1 MHDQTGDEDE
11 DFDSIVPDR
20 EPDERTLR
28 EGDSVPGKCG
38 KEEGTEMRNYPLTA
52 KEQHKRKEKLAKI
65 RQTVMIILMV
75 IAGLYY
81 LTVERSQVTNAAVVT
96 NVEEAPVKPEDVNQI
111 AAKKEKKFTI
121 EGFLESTSAPNEVKD
136 TETEKETSIQKQ
148 TEAVIITSLTAEQAP
163 TESYA
168 ESAVQP
174 AANTNPTTQAVPDA
188 TAVQVEDKRVNLNT
202 ATLEELDALPGV
214 GPSTAKNIIA
224 YRESHGGFA
233 APEEIMNV
241 KRIGEKTFQKLKEF
255 IKV

>member
-1 MHDQTGDEDE
+1 
-11 DFDSIVPDR
+11 
-20 EPDERTLR
+20 
-28 EGDSVPGKCG
+28 
-38 KEEGTEMRNYPLTA
+38 MRNYPLTA

-96 NVEEAPVKPEDVNQI
+96 NVETNRNQDEEAKEPKFEIESYIQPETTVPQTAPAEDV
-111 AAKKEKKFTI
+111 
-121 EGFLESTSAPNEVKD
+121 
-136 TETEKETSIQKQ
+136 
-148 TEAVIITSLTAEQAP
+148 
-163 TESYA
+163 
-168 ESAVQP
+168 
-174 AANTNPTTQAVPDA
+174 

-224 YRESHGGFA
+224 YRETHGGFA

-241 KRIGEKTFQKLKEF
+241 KRIGEKTFDKLKAH
-255 IKV
+255 ITV

>member
-1 MHDQTGDEDE
+1 
-11 DFDSIVPDR
+11 
-20 EPDERTLR
+20 
-28 EGDSVPGKCG
+28 
-38 KEEGTEMRNYPLTA
+38 MRNDPLTA

-81 LTVERSQVTNAAVVT
+81 LTVERGQVTNAAVVT
-96 NVEEAPVKPEDVNQI
+96 NMKGAPEKIEDVNQI
-111 AAKKEKKFTI
+111 APKKEKKFTI
-121 EGFLESTSAPNEVKD
+121 EGFLESTSAADEVND
-136 TETEKETSIQKQ
+136 TGTEKETSIQKQ
-148 TEAVIITSLTAEQAP
+148 TEAVTVETTTTEQHSAP
-163 TESYA
+163 QDS
-168 ESAVQP
+168 VD
-174 AANTNPTTQAVPDA
+174 AAMEINLETMAQSDVDVDRTTQAVLD
-188 TAVQVEDKRVNLNT
+188 TAANAAGVSVTEIQTSPVADTTQQTEDKRVNLNT

-224 YRESHGGFA
+224 YREAHGGFA

>member
-1 MHDQTGDEDE
+1 
-11 DFDSIVPDR
+11 
-20 EPDERTLR
+20 
-28 EGDSVPGKCG
+28 
-38 KEEGTEMRNYPLTA
+38 MRNYPLTA

-96 NVEEAPVKPEDVNQI
+96 NVEESTVKTNGNQDKKVQETKFKIESYLQPE
-111 AAKKEKKFTI
+111 T
-121 EGFLESTSAPNEVKD
+121 TSD
-136 TETEKETSIQKQ
+136 ETSQVNLPKI
-148 TEAVIITSLTAEQAP
+148 EAPQENYSESISEEAAAVSQATPAE
-163 TESYA
+163 
-168 ESAVQP
+168 
-174 AANTNPTTQAVPDA
+174 DA

-224 YRESHGGFA
+224 YRETHGGFA

-241 KRIGEKTFQKLKEF
+241 KRIGEKTFDKLKAH
-255 IKV
+255 ITV

>member
-1 MHDQTGDEDE
+1 MSIAGMHDKTVDEDE
-11 DFDSIVPDR
+11 DFDSIAPDR
-20 EPDERTLR
+20 GKDERTLQV
-28 EGDSVPGKCG
+28 GDSIPRKCG
-38 KEEGTEMRNYPLTA
+38 KQKGRKMGNDPLTA

-81 LTVERSQVTNAAVVT
+81 LTVERSQVTDAAVVT
-96 NVEEAPVKPEDVNQI
+96 SMKDAPETAEEAKEPKFEIESYILPETTSDETSHVNLPKIEAPQQNYSESISEEAAAVSQAAPNVSTNIPDTSAILPQATLAEDV
-111 AAKKEKKFTI
+111 
-121 EGFLESTSAPNEVKD
+121 
-136 TETEKETSIQKQ
+136 
-148 TEAVIITSLTAEQAP
+148 
-163 TESYA
+163 
-168 ESAVQP
+168 
-174 AANTNPTTQAVPDA
+174 

-224 YRESHGGFA
+224 YRETHGGFA

>member
-121 EGFLESTSAPNEVKD
+121 EGFLESTSAPNEVMD
-136 TETEKETSIQKQ
+136 TGTEKETSIQNQ
-148 TEAVIITSLTAEQAP
+148 TEAVIITPLTAEQAP

-168 ESAVQP
+168 ESKVQP
-174 AANTNPTTQAVPDA
+174 TANTKPTTQAVPD
-188 TAVQVEDKRVNLNT
+188 TIVVQAEDKRVNLNT

-224 YRESHGGFA
+224 YREAHGGFA

-241 KRIGEKTFQKLKEF
+241 KRIGEKTFEKLKEF